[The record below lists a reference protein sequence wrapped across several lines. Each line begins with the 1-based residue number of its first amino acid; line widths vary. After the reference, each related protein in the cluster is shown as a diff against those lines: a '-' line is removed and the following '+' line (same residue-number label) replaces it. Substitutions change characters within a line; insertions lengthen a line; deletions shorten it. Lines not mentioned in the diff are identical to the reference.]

1 MNIYF
6 NQMDEKCNLIKAA
19 YGMYVYKHYKTFK
32 EMYEDIAEILCDKSD
47 WESWDVSRVLEKNNL
62 SVDDF
67 YDDNDDMVLHD
78 GFDFDNYIEKHLS
91 DLTDKDY
98 AEIIEEAIK
107 EKGYGGYWNHE
118 CFVMLRED
126 DNQCYEI
133 TDKDFDENGKF
144 IGTTDDGRKAIR
156 LKPLREVFTE
166 ILEENYGI
174 YENVDNI
181 LSAVEDMFKYMI
193 EDVKIRVPYS
203 ENSVNGY
210 EKTAQAVDRYEKA
223 TQEVSFLISD
233 LDK

>member
-1 MNIYF
+1 M
-6 NQMDEKCNLIKAA
+6 
-19 YGMYVYKHYKTFK
+19 
-32 EMYEDIAEILCDKSD
+32 
-47 WESWDVSRVLEKNNL
+47 
-62 SVDDF
+62 
-67 YDDNDDMVLHD
+67 
-78 GFDFDNYIEKHLS
+78 
-91 DLTDKDY
+91 
-98 AEIIEEAIK
+98 
-107 EKGYGGYWNHE
+107 
-118 CFVMLRED
+118 
-126 DNQCYEI
+126 
-133 TDKDFDENGKF
+133 
-144 IGTTDDGRKAIR
+144 
-156 LKPLREVFTE
+156 FTE

>member
-1 MNIYF
+1 M
-6 NQMDEKCNLIKAA
+6 KK
-19 YGMYVYKHYKTFK
+19 
-32 EMYEDIAEILCDKSD
+32 
-47 WESWDVSRVLEKNNL
+47 
-62 SVDDF
+62 
-67 YDDNDDMVLHD
+67 
-78 GFDFDNYIEKHLS
+78 
-91 DLTDKDY
+91 
-98 AEIIEEAIK
+98 IISLL
-107 EKGYGGYWNHE
+107 
-118 CFVMLRED
+118 M
-126 DNQCYEI
+126 QCYEI